1 MFVAR
6 VRASRGRVWVS
17 SVLHRGRVRASGCT
31 HLRPISRGPAVHPGT
46 AEPRRGARPSTCD
59 STTVTASCV
68 SALTAPRIC
77 AVGMP
82 RQWRVAAQLG
92 RLGRSSQDERQAL
105 LEDGDDESRPR
116 REDEDEDE
124 GDARKERESDQDG
137 SLRKTSRKAA
147 GPQGGSKRRRVGSES
162 DVSSYDA
169 YL

>member
-1 MFVAR
+1 
-6 VRASRGRVWVS
+6 
-17 SVLHRGRVRASGCT
+17 
-31 HLRPISRGPAVHPGT
+31 
-46 AEPRRGARPSTCD
+46 
-59 STTVTASCV
+59 
-68 SALTAPRIC
+68 
-77 AVGMP
+77 MP